1 MSVKKSC
8 FVAALLTTMSITL
21 TVAQAKRGKTVPSG
35 GWGGTHIQLTVAN
48 GSASIEY
55 DCATGTIDG
64 PLKVDSRGRFDWRG
78 KHVRE
83 HGGPVRIN
91 ENSEAERTRYT
102 GWTDGKRMK
111 LTVILID
118 SKTTVGTFELTRASE
133 GRVFKCR

>member
-35 GWGGTHIQLTVAN
+35 GWGGTHIQLTVTN

-64 PLKVDSRGRFDWRG
+64 PLKVESRGRFDWRG
-78 KHVRE
+78 KHVGE
-83 HGGPVRIN
+83 HGGPVGIN
-91 ENSEAERTRYT
+91 GNREAGRTSFN
-102 GWTDGKRMK
+102 GLADGGAMEHPGLLNRAQ
-111 LTVILID
+111 
-118 SKTTVGTFELTRASE
+118 TRL
-133 GRVFKCR
+133 